1 MRMLRIMAY
10 AVVAGLAV
18 VAAPL
23 PASAAATYQV
33 KFAISSSAK
42 VSGRFMYVWD
52 RSTWKYHVVQGDG
65 DSAEGSAQLPPGDYL
80 AVARYGYFR
89 QRNYLL
95 VRAFKVTTAAVT
107 VTFAESGAKET
118 GIVADDTTARRAT
131 SAVWLALPDGSHVGF
146 ASGGP
151 ARNYVTPFT
160 AAGVSLRVHEL
171 LTKAGSSA
179 AVPSPYRYDLQS
191 VFTDTVP
198 AAPIATVTTAKL
210 AKTVTTLLAPG
221 VGMNAALG
229 SEVVGDGSGSYL
241 ESPVRLPG
249 TVTEYVT
256 PGLALRRRL
265 TVGSGDSHLALPD
278 RTLAAGPAAGTT
290 VGAGP
295 LLPRGAGSSVRVG
308 AELRMNEPASFADAA
323 GNPGVD
329 TRAAVTEKLT
339 ADGDTH
345 HFDQTVSRRVAWS
358 QLSTRIR
365 SEWDFEAPDDGPLPL
380 VDADVAVS
388 GLDDRNRAGSAAVQ
402 ITASASTRGGG
413 GASVTDLEYS
423 TDDGAAWTA
432 LGGGALAVPATA
444 AFVSLRITATD
455 DRGGRLRRTVIR
467 AFAGPAAPPDETVG
481 ATKISNVV
489 VNGGRDLAF
498 GTSGGASFTATFTA
512 SDPSGI
518 ADGDA
523 YLYHGAYQAPDGV
536 LLPNGPADCARVSD
550 ATSVCTARFAM
561 DVRVDAARNVL
572 SGGWRVAAWARASD
586 GKSLADRHAA
596 GAFAMKRTTKLTVN
610 ATPEPVKKGKT
621 ITVAGAL
628 TRAGWESWTFQG
640 YGPVNATLQFK
651 KVKTTAWKNVKTV
664 KTSGS
669 GALKTTVKAAS
680 DGWFRWIFAGD
691 AASTAV
697 NSSTDYIDVK

>member
-10 AVVAGLAV
+10 AVVAGLVLAS
-18 VAAPL
+18 APL

-33 KFAISSSAK
+33 TFSITSSAK

-65 DSAEGSAQLPPGDYL
+65 DSPAGTAKLPPGDYL

-95 VRAFKVTTAAVT
+95 VRTFKVTAAAVS
-107 VTFAESGAKET
+107 VAFAESGAKET
-118 GIVADDTTARRAT
+118 GIIADDATATRAT
-131 SAVWLALPDGSHVGF
+131 SAVWLALPDGSRVGF

-179 AVPSPYRYDLQS
+179 VVPSPYRYDLQS
-191 VFTDTVP
+191 VYTDTVP
-198 AAPIATVTTAKL
+198 AAPIAKVTTANL
-210 AKTVTTLLAPG
+210 AKTVTTLVAPG
-221 VGMNAALG
+221 ISMNAALG
-229 SEVVGDGSGSYL
+229 SEVSGGWSGSYL
-241 ESPVRLPG
+241 ESAVRLPG

-265 TVGSGDSHLALPD
+265 TVGSTDNFLALPD
-278 RTLAAGPAAGTT
+278 RTLAAGTAAGST

-295 LLPRGAGSSVRVG
+295 LLPRGPGSSVRAG
-308 AELRMNEPASFADAA
+308 GELRMNEPASFADAA

-329 TRAAVTEKLT
+329 ARAVVTGKLT

-345 HFDQTVSRRVAWS
+345 HYDRVVSRRVAWS

-365 SEWDFEAPDDGPLPL
+365 SEWDFRAPDDGPLNL
-380 VDADVAVS
+380 VDVGVAVS
-388 GLDDRNRAGSAAVQ
+388 GLDNRNRAGAAAVRV
-402 ITASASTRGGG
+402 TASASTRGGG
-413 GASVTDLEYS
+413 AATVTDLEYS
-423 TDDGAAWTA
+423 TDDGAGWTA
-432 LGGGALAVPATA
+432 LRGDALTVPATA

-467 AFAGPAAPPDETVG
+467 AFAGPAVPPDETAG
-481 ATKISNVV
+481 ATRISNVV
-489 VNGGRDLAF
+489 VNGGKDLAF
-498 GTSGGASFTATFTA
+498 GTSGGGSFAATFTA

-523 YLYHGAYQAPDGV
+523 YLYHGAYLAPDGLV
-536 LLPNGPADCARVSD
+536 LPNGPADCVKASN
-550 ATSVCTARFAM
+550 TSSVCTARFAM
-561 DVRVDAARNVL
+561 DVRVDAARNAL
-572 SGGWRVAAWARASD
+572 SGGWQVAAWARAGD
-586 GKSLADRHAA
+586 GKGLADRHAA
-596 GAFAMKRTTKLTVN
+596 GVFAVKRTTKLTTN
-610 ATPEPVKKGKT
+610 AAPEPVKKGKA
-621 ITVAGAL
+621 ITVTGTL
-628 TRAGWESWTFQG
+628 TRAGWESLTFQG
-640 YGPVNATLQFK
+640 YGTVNATLQYLK
-651 KVKTTAWKNVKTV
+651 AKTTAWKNVKTV
-664 KTSGS
+664 KTAANGT
-669 GALKTTVKAAS
+669 LKTTVTAS
-680 DGWFRWIFAGD
+680 ADGSYRWVYAGD

-697 NSSTDYIDVK
+697 NGGADYIDVQ